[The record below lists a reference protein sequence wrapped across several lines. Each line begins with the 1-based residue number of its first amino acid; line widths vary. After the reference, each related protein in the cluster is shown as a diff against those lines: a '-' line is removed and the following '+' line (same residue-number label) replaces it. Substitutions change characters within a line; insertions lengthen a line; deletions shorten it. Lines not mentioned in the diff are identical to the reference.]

1 MIKFGDINLIKEI
14 KKQEKLKK
22 SKDWKVSIRITGEDD
37 ITVKGIEDKKEA
49 MDKAYDQG
57 FDELISTSEVE
68 ITDARKIII
77 EKPENKNRDQ
87 MKLFK
92 WLKYSKQFPNYL
104 LRGVMYIESIFKG
117 ILSRYDEELKDF
129 ISW

>member
-37 ITVKGIEDKKEA
+37 IIVKGIEDKKEA

-57 FDELISTSEVE
+57 FDELISTSEAE

-77 EKPENKNRDQ
+77 EKPENKNRGQ

-92 WLKYSKQFPNYL
+92 
-104 LRGVMYIESIFKG
+104 
-117 ILSRYDEELKDF
+117 
-129 ISW
+129 

>member
-37 ITVKGIEDKKEA
+37 IIVKGIEDKKEA

-92 WLKYSKQFPNYL
+92 
-104 LRGVMYIESIFKG
+104 
-117 ILSRYDEELKDF
+117 
-129 ISW
+129 

>member
-37 ITVKGIEDKKEA
+37 IIVKGIEDKKEA

-57 FDELISTSEVE
+57 FDELISTSEAE

-77 EKPENKNRDQ
+77 EKPENKNRGQ